1 MPFCPGFLYCSIRVM
16 GDGQMSSFRLKR
28 LSERKYWSK
37 GLYVS
42 LVLFV
47 VNMAILVMLDGIV
60 FSQEVEIKVKKFK
73 KKVNIKSSV
82 GVFRSIEKAWKEQ
95 DAGEISRY
103 AGSGR
108 VYIDVQMLNKQGG
121 YFSRP
126 QVFFL
131 FKRMFG
137 STKLLRFSFQRF
149 SKPGSEGTRAYGIAN
164 RVVKDLKTGRIIK
177 DKIYITLKWNGRGW
191 VLSEIKSIR

>member
-1 MPFCPGFLYCSIRVM
+1 MN
-16 GDGQMSSFRLKR
+16 SFRV
-28 LSERKYWSK
+28 ERFSRGKLWGT
-37 GLYVS
+37 GLYVG
-42 LVLFV
+42 LILFV
-47 VNMAILVMLDGIV
+47 AVMLIQVMLDGTV
-60 FSQEVEIKVKKFK
+60 SSQEIKQKVKGFK
-73 KKVNIKSSV
+73 KLNIKSSV
-82 GVFRSIEKAWKEQ
+82 SVFRDIENAWRKK
-95 DAGEISRY
+95 DANKISSY

-108 VYIDVQMLNKQGG
+108 VYIDVQMLNKRGG